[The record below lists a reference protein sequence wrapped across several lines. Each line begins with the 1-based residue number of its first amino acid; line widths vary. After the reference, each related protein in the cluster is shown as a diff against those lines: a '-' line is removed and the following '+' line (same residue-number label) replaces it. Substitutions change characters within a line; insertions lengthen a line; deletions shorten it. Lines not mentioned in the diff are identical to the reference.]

1 MEIGLKWLIDEEL
14 DAYVEESRQFNAAS
28 KAVVGPTTVEELR
41 QARDGQATSLTPS
54 GSNRATP
61 AHRRSRRALSP
72 GADHRSPGNR
82 DPGRVASSGSIS
94 Q

>member
-41 QARDGQATSLTPS
+41 QARDRQATSLTPS
-54 GSNRATP
+54 GNRATQHT
-61 AHRRSRRALSP
+61 AEAGGRRVPVRITVPRETEIR
-72 GADHRSPGNR
+72 GA
-82 DPGRVASSGSIS
+82 
-94 Q
+94 